1 MPFQKGQPRPP
12 GAGRKKG
19 SVNRATVA
27 AILDKFRCDPIEGM
41 IRLAQDKHQ
50 AAALRA
56 RMYAELAKYRWPTL
70 RAIEVSGPAEIP
82 APDDGTGLWIHARGR
97 KLHVHLGEQTTETV
111 LLR

>member
-70 RAIEVSGPAEIP
+70 RAIEVSGPAGAAE
-82 APDDGTGLWIHARGR
+82 AAGGAL
-97 KLHVHLGEQTTETV
+97 TV
-111 LLR
+111 RVVYVDKPPKA